1 MAQYI
6 AKRILLM
13 IPTLFAISVVCFA
26 IINLPPGDY
35 VDRLAMEARNRGET
49 MTAEQMAGMRA
60 LYGLDKPLPQQYVTW
75 ISDILLRGN
84 FGMSFRWNI
93 PVATLLGER
102 LLLTVSLSLIT
113 LVFVWTLSVP
123 VGVIS
128 AIRQYSVWDYLLT
141 FISFVGLAIPN
152 FLIALVLMYFSFKY
166 LGQSVGGLFSPQ
178 YVSAPWT
185 MARVGDLLSHL
196 WVPMVVLGTA
206 GTAELVRTLRANLL
220 DEVRRPYVTT
230 ARTRGLSET
239 RLLIKYPL
247 RHALNPFVSSQS
259 GIFVNIVSGGTI
271 VSIVLGLQTI
281 GPLLLESFQDQDM
294 FLAGSSIMMLAV
306 LAMVGTL
313 VSDVVLAWLDPR
325 IRFR

>member
-6 AKRILLM
+6 VKRILLM

-35 VDRLAMEARNRGET
+35 VDRMVMEARNRGELL
-49 MTAEQMAGMRA
+49 TAEQESGMRA
-60 LYGLDKPLPQQYVTW
+60 LYGLDTPLVQQYIKW
-75 ISDILLRGN
+75 ISDIVLRGD
-84 FGMSFRWNI
+84 FGQSFRWNV
-93 PVATLLGER
+93 PVTTLLGER

-113 LVFVWTLSVP
+113 LLFVWSVSLPIGVLSAV
-123 VGVIS
+123 
-128 AIRQYSVWDYLLT
+128 RQYSVWDYLLT
-141 FISFVGLAIPN
+141 FIGFVGLAIPN
-152 FLIALVLMYFSFKY
+152 FLIALVLMYVSFKY
-166 LGQSVGGLFSPQ
+166 LGQSVGGLFSPA
-178 YVSAPWT
+178 YVNAPWSL
-185 MARVGDLLSHL
+185 ARVADLLSHL
-196 WVPMVVLGTA
+196 WVPMIVLGTA
-206 GTAELVRTLRANLL
+206 GTAELIRTLRANLL

-230 ARTRGLSET
+230 ARTRGLSEA

-313 VSDVVLAWLDPR
+313 VSDIVLAWLDPR

>member
-13 IPTLFAISVVCFA
+13 IPTLFAISVVCFV

-35 VDRLAMEARNRGET
+35 VDRLVMEARNRGET
-49 MTAEQMAGMRA
+49 LTAEQVVGMRA
-60 LYGLDKPLPQQYVTW
+60 LYGLDKPLTQQYVTW
-75 ISDILLRGN
+75 ISDIVLRGDL
-84 FGMSFRWNI
+84 GHSFRWNV
-93 PVATLLGER
+93 PVTTLLGER
-102 LLLTVSLSLIT
+102 LLLTVALSLIT
-113 LVFVWTLSVP
+113 LVFVWALSLP
-123 VGVIS
+123 IGVIS
-128 AIRQYSVWDYLLT
+128 AVRQYSVWDYLLT
-141 FISFVGLAIPN
+141 FIGFIGLAIPN
-152 FLIALVLMYFSFKY
+152 FLIALVLMYLSFKY

-178 YVSAPWT
+178 YVNAPWSV
-185 MARVGDLLSHL
+185 ARVMDLLSHL
-196 WVPMVVLGTA
+196 WVPMIVLGTA

-230 ARTRGLSET
+230 ARTRGLSEA
-239 RLLIKYPL
+239 RLLVKYPL

-306 LAMVGTL
+306 LAMVGTI

>member
-35 VDRLAMEARNRGET
+35 VDRLVMEARNRGET

-123 VGVIS
+123 IGVIS

-141 FISFVGLAIPN
+141 FISFIGLAIPN

-178 YVSAPWT
+178 YVNAPWT

-306 LAMVGTL
+306 LAMVGTI

>member
-35 VDRLAMEARNRGET
+35 VDRLVMEARNRGET
-49 MTAEQMAGMRA
+49 LTSEQVAGMRV
-60 LYGLDKPLPQQYVTW
+60 LYGLDKPLTEQYVRW
-75 ISDILLRGN
+75 ISDIVLRGD
-84 FGMSFRWNI
+84 FGHSFRWNV
-93 PVATLLGER
+93 PVTTLLGER
-102 LLLTVSLSLIT
+102 LVLTVALSLIT
-113 LVFVWTLSVP
+113 LLFVWSVSLP
-123 VGVIS
+123 IGVIS
-128 AIRQYSVWDYLLT
+128 AVRQYSAWDYLLT
-141 FISFVGLAIPN
+141 FIGFIGLAIPN
-152 FLIALVLMYFSFKY
+152 FLIALVLMYLSFRY
-166 LGQSVGGLFSPQ
+166 LGQSVGGLFSPE
-178 YVSAPWT
+178 YVNAQWSV
-185 MARVGDLLSHL
+185 ARFLDLLSHL
-196 WVPMVVLGTA
+196 WVPMIVLGTA

-239 RLLIKYPL
+239 RLLVKYPL

-306 LAMVGTL
+306 LAMIGTI

>member
-1 MAQYI
+1 
-6 AKRILLM
+6 
-13 IPTLFAISVVCFA
+13 
-26 IINLPPGDY
+26 
-35 VDRLAMEARNRGET
+35 
-49 MTAEQMAGMRA
+49 
-60 LYGLDKPLPQQYVTW
+60 
-75 ISDILLRGN
+75 
-84 FGMSFRWNI
+84 
-93 PVATLLGER
+93 
-102 LLLTVSLSLIT
+102 
-113 LVFVWTLSVP
+113 
-123 VGVIS
+123 S
-128 AIRQYSVWDYLLT
+128 AWDYLLT
-141 FISFVGLAIPN
+141 FIGFIGLAIPN
-152 FLIALVLMYFSFKY
+152 FLIALVLMYLSFKY

-178 YVSAPWT
+178 YVNAPWSV
-185 MARVGDLLSHL
+185 ARVMDLLSHL
-196 WVPMVVLGTA
+196 WVPMIVLGTA

-230 ARTRGLSET
+230 ARTRGLSEA
-239 RLLIKYPL
+239 RLLVKYPL

-306 LAMVGTL
+306 LAMVGTI

>member
-35 VDRLAMEARNRGET
+35 VDRLVMEARNRGET
-49 MTAEQMAGMRA
+49 LSADQVAGMRV
-60 LYGLDKPLPQQYVTW
+60 LYGLDKPLTQQYVTW
-75 ISDILLRGN
+75 ISDIVLRGD
-84 FGMSFRWNI
+84 FGQSFRWNI

-102 LLLTVSLSLIT
+102 LLLTVALSLIT
-113 LVFVWTLSVP
+113 LLFVWALSLP
-123 VGVIS
+123 IGVIS

-141 FISFVGLAIPN
+141 FIGFVGLAIPN
-152 FLIALVLMYFSFKY
+152 FLIALVLMYLSFKY

-178 YVSAPWT
+178 YVNAPWSV
-185 MARVGDLLSHL
+185 ARVMDLLSHL
-196 WVPMVVLGTA
+196 WVPMIVLGTA

-220 DEVRRPYVTT
+220 DEVRKPYVTT

-239 RLLIKYPL
+239 RLLFKYPL

-306 LAMVGTL
+306 LAMVGTI